1 MRWKSSFFHNLLV
14 MNYLFCKSADLQ
26 DFILCFLL
34 FQVLRFLCLCKESS
48 KESTRRRGEKNL
60 PALRSTPLRAE
71 GFLFR
76 AIPRRA
82 SPSICLASNEMFR
95 SGNLGS
101 VSDEMR
107 CSYSINI
114 RRSRIPSL
122 STVHCPL
129 STFQCPLSVKILIS
143 CNKKNR
149 RFAPAFFYKLIISP
163 SGGAAKAR
171 CRRPRGGSPRQDR
184 RDSACA
190 KEGNPQAIP
199 SSRRRISRPHST
211 ICSIP
216 R

>member
-1 MRWKSSFFHNLLV
+1 M
-14 MNYLFCKSADLQ
+14 
-26 DFILCFLL
+26 
-34 FQVLRFLCLCKESS
+34 CKESS
-48 KESTRRRGEKNL
+48 KESTRRRGEGNL

-71 GFLFR
+71 GYR
-76 AIPRRA
+76 
-82 SPSICLASNEMFR
+82 FR
-95 SGNLGS
+95 SSAAAHAADLPALLMKCFALETKVLSPMKRAGIFF
-101 VSDEMR
+101 
-107 CSYSINI
+107 YKI

-122 STVHCPL
+122 STVRCPL

-143 CNKKNR
+143 CNEKNR

-171 CRRPRGGSPRQDR
+171 CRMPRGGSPRQDR